1 MKSERN
7 SHMHADS
14 VRRLCFSLSFLDS
27 QIHAHFLSFLRL
39 LRPIWNMGFVFRIL
53 QWTFWFN
60 LLAIF
65 AGLAALALLGGVS
78 LSSARSL
85 LGLPLAAVLSWLSF
99 SLFSAGFSAPRR
111 HRAARRRPA
120 LQPQK
125 AGGDTPLRRVA

>member
-1 MKSERN
+1 MMKS
-7 SHMHADS
+7 
-14 VRRLCFSLSFLDS
+14 
-27 QIHAHFLSFLRL
+27 
-39 LRPIWNMGFVFRIL
+39 
-53 QWTFWFN
+53 FWFN

-65 AGLAALALLGGVS
+65 AGLAALALLGGAS